1 MANDTIQDLDET
13 IAADI
18 DTEIDPAI
26 ESPLEETADETA
38 EEVADAAVDGDAA
51 GVAPE
56 VPAEGRQTAVRQRRG
71 RTGGGR
77 PRAPRERSEFDQAT
91 LDVRRVARVMGGGR
105 RFSFSVTV
113 VIGDRKGRVGVG
125 LGKAADTALAID
137 KAVRDARKHLITVP
151 LTADNSIR
159 HAVSA
164 RYGSSDIEI
173 IPSPGRGLVAGSAM
187 RIVLEYA
194 GVTNVVTKILS
205 RTKNKLTI
213 ARATVKALESIHK
226 NTVSQSA
233 KSPLIAKAATET
245 APVSA

>member
-1 MANDTIQDLDET
+1 MTDTTT
-13 IAADI
+13 IMNEA
-18 DTEIDPAI
+18 EIPMTDA
-26 ESPLEETADETA
+26 EATAVVEET
-38 EEVADAAVDGDAA
+38 VADTAVEA
-51 GVAPE
+51 APE
-56 VPAEGRQTAVRQRRG
+56 AAAPTAIRQRRAP
-71 RTGGGR
+71 GGR
-77 PRAPRERSEFDQAT
+77 SGGPRRERAPRERAEFDQAT

-137 KAVRDARKHLITVP
+137 KAVRAAKKNLITVP
-151 LTADNSIR
+151 LTKDNSIA
-159 HAVSA
+159 HNVSA

-213 ARATVKALESIHK
+213 ARATVVALQSLQARPAKIVRETTVDEVVMTES
-226 NTVSQSA
+226 
-233 KSPLIAKAATET
+233 AA
-245 APVSA
+245 A